1 MAMTQP
7 LAFVLYESLLPGS
20 QLANRMRDL
29 GYRVS
34 TVPDAMQLVAQAE
47 AEKPMVLVT
56 ELFNSGVDICT
67 LLRELKQNP
76 GTSHIP
82 VLAYFSVKNKDLQ
95 NSAVQAGANLVAG
108 DAALLGQLP
117 RLLEQVLEVE

>member
-1 MAMTQP
+1 MTQP

-20 QLANRMRDL
+20 QLANRLRDL

-34 TVPDAMQLVAQAE
+34 TVPDAAQLVAQAE
-47 AEKPMVLVT
+47 EEKPMVVVM
-56 ELFNSGVDICT
+56 EVFESAGDVCT
-67 LLRELKQNP
+67 QLGALKQNP
-76 GTSHIP
+76 ATSHIP
-82 VLAYFSVKNKDLQ
+82 VIAYFSPKNKDLQ
-95 NSAVQAGANLVAG
+95 GAATQAGATLVAG

>member
-1 MAMTQP
+1 MTQP

-20 QLANRMRDL
+20 QLANRLRDL

-34 TVPDAMQLVAQAE
+34 TVPDASQLLAQAE
-47 AEKPMVLVT
+47 EEKPMVVVMEVFESAADVCAQL
-56 ELFNSGVDICT
+56 GA
-67 LLRELKQNP
+67 LKQNP
-76 GTSHIP
+76 ATSHIP
-82 VLAYFSVKNKDLQ
+82 VIAYFSPKNKDLQ
-95 NSAVQAGANLVAG
+95 AAATQAGATLVAG

>member
-1 MAMTQP
+1 MTQP
-7 LAFVLYESLLPGS
+7 LAFILYESLLPGS

-34 TVPDAMQLVAQAE
+34 TVPDALQLVAQAE

-56 ELFNSGVDICT
+56 ELFNSTADVCA

-76 GTSHIP
+76 ATAHIP
-82 VLAYFSVKNKDLQ
+82 VLAYFSAKNKDLQ
-95 NSAVQAGANLVAG
+95 STAVQAGANLVAG

>member
-1 MAMTQP
+1 MTQP
-7 LAFVLYESLLPGS
+7 LAFILYESLLPGS

-34 TVPDAMQLVAQAE
+34 TVPDALQLVAQAE

-56 ELFNSGVDICT
+56 ELFNSSADVCA

-76 GTSHIP
+76 ATAHIP
-82 VLAYFSVKNKDLQ
+82 VLAYFSAKNKDLQ
-95 NSAVQAGANLVAG
+95 STAVQAGANLVAG